1 MIEIITEKG
10 IKYTFD
16 PNTQRL
22 FRDQT
27 FIPKT
32 EIEPIYSGNN
42 DDGQPELAG
51 LYLKTKGTIITRN
64 GIEKKLTP
72 IDSIK

>member
-1 MIEIITEKG
+1 MIEIITKG
-10 IKYTFD
+10 GVRYTFD
-16 PNTQRL
+16 PSTQRL
-22 FRDQT
+22 FRDKT

-42 DDGQPELAG
+42 DDGEPMLAG
-51 LYLKTKGTIITRN
+51 LYLKAKGTIITMN
-64 GIEKKLTP
+64 GVEKKLTP